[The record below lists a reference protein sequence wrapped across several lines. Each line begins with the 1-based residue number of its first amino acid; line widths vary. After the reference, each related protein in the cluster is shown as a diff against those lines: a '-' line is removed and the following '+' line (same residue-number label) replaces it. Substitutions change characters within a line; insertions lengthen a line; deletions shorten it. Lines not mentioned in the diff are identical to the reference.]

1 MPTRVRDRL
10 ILHAGM
16 HKTGSTSLQNALSS
30 GAGENV
36 HVMRLGQPNHSAPCI
51 ALFAENPEQHFSFR
65 RQGLGVDDLATKRQ
79 DLETRVRRQLRN
91 RPEDT
96 FVLSAEWLSTASEA
110 ALNRLKD
117 RFCPHFKTT
126 TVYAYI
132 RPPADFMRSSLQQ
145 NIKTGAQK
153 FSMHWPNYRERFERL
168 DRVFGQENVALR
180 PYLPAAME
188 RGDIVQDFAKWSNI
202 AISNDVA
209 ARRNSSMSAPALALI
224 ACYRRNSKTPVKS
237 PESRKRDRQIFAELI
252 ALDGPKF
259 ALCPQVVSQEI
270 AAHGDDLAWIEA
282 RLGWALSPA
291 AEIAVEAPYLIGCND
306 DLKRAAAR
314 FAPLLQGNPETVP
327 PEDPAQADTLAWTQ
341 LRSFLSRRPPLSD
354 L

>member
-1 MPTRVRDRL
+1 
-10 ILHAGM
+10 M
-16 HKTGSTSLQNALSS
+16 HKTGSTSLQDALSS
-30 GAGENV
+30 VAGDGV

-65 RQGLGVDDLATKRQ
+65 RRGLGVGDLAAKRQ
-79 DLETRVRRQLRN
+79 DLEKRVRRQLRN

-126 TVYAYI
+126 TVYAYV
-132 RPPADFMRSSLQQ
+132 RPPAEFMRSSLQQ

-153 FSMHWPNYRERFERL
+153 FSLHWPNYRERFERL
-168 DRVFGQENVALR
+168 DKVFGQENVALR
-180 PYLPAAME
+180 PYLPAKME
-188 RGDIVQDFAKWSNI
+188 HGDIVQDFAEWSNI
-202 AISNDVA
+202 AISNHA
-209 ARRNSSMSAPALALI
+209 TTRRNSSMSAPALALI
-224 ACYRRNSKTPVKS
+224 ACYRRNSNTPVKS
-237 PESRKRDRQIFAELI
+237 PESSKRDRQII
-252 ALDGPKF
+252 AGLMALGGPKF

-282 RLGWALSPA
+282 RLGCPLSQAAKTA
-291 AEIAVEAPYLIGCND
+291 AEPLHVIGSND

-314 FAPLLQGNPETVP
+314 FAPLLHGNPETVP
-327 PEDPAQADTLAWTQ
+327 PQDPAQADAQAWAQ
-341 LRSFLSRRPPLSD
+341 LRSFLSQETSPV
-354 L
+354 